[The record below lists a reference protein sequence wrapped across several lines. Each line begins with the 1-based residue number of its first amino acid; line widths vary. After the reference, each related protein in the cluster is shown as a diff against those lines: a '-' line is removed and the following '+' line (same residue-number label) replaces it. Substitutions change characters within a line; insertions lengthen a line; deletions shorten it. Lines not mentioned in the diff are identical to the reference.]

1 MRELEAEEEAEEEEE
16 EEEGEMVRE
25 RKVDEKMM
33 GGC

>member
-1 MRELEAEEEAEEEEE
+1 MRELDEAEEEE

>member
-1 MRELEAEEEAEEEEE
+1 MRELDESEEEEEEE

>member
-1 MRELEAEEEAEEEEE
+1 MRELDEAEEEEEE
-16 EEEGEMVRE
+16 EEEGEMIRE